1 MASNS
6 STLPPEDLYAT
17 QGPKLDIITIVC
29 FSLAVVAVCL
39 RFLSRAVI
47 KASFWWDDFV
57 ILLALVLALGPF
69 ALTLYLVSHNFGQ
82 HAEVAG
88 VPSVL
93 TFYKCLYA
101 FEILYPLPIAA
112 TKFSILFYYSRIF
125 QVPSFQLPLYL
136 VAGLI
141 GCWVIY
147 VEGAAI
153 FSCVPVNAMWDPTIT
168 GRCIN
173 IHSFFIGIAVPN
185 VVTDIALLTMPLPYM
200 WRLQVAWP
208 KKIAVILVFML
219 GGFVAVVSIIRLT
232 VLLNLTN
239 EDVTWTYVPTCIW
252 TNIEVHIG
260 IVSASVPALWPLL
273 RALATG
279 SVRSA
284 TSRDVNKSSTTNPNN
299 GHPKQFVGVGRRKNN
314 NDEEG
319 FVQLNDMGSGS
330 KSEEI
335 EETAI
340 SPLGPL
346 RAGRQGRTGRAQ
358 GWRE

>member
-1 MASNS
+1 MDSNT
-6 STLPPEDLYAT
+6 STLSSEDLYAT
-17 QGPKLDIITIVC
+17 QGPKLDIIAIMC
-29 FSLAVVAVCL
+29 FSLAVIAVCL

-57 ILLALVLALGPF
+57 ILLALVLALGPL

-88 VPSVL
+88 APSVL

-125 QVPSFQLPLYL
+125 QVPSFQIPLYL

-141 GCWVIY
+141 GCWVLY
-147 VEGAAI
+147 VEGAAM
-153 FSCVPVNAMWDPTIT
+153 FSYVPVNAMWDPSVT

-185 VVTDIALLTMPLPYM
+185 IVTDIALLTMPLPYI
-200 WRLQVAWP
+200 WWLQVAWP
-208 KKIAVILVFML
+208 KKIAVILVFTL

-239 EDVTWTYVPTCIW
+239 QDVTWTYVPTCIW

-260 IVSASVPALWPLL
+260 IVSASVPAFWPLP
-273 RALATG
+273 RAVATG
-279 SVRSA
+279 SVHPASPRDGQHSSA
-284 TSRDVNKSSTTNPNN
+284 ADPNN
-299 GHPKQFVGVGRRKNN
+299 GLTNRFIAIGRRMNN
-314 NDEEG
+314 SNEEG
-319 FVQLNDMGSGS
+319 FVQLTNIGNGS
-330 KSEEI
+330 KRVEVEER
-335 EETAI
+335 AVGPHP
-340 SPLGPL
+340 PLGPGTRGRVEMT
-346 RAGRQGRTGRAQ
+346 RA
-358 GWRE
+358 WRG